1 MIRPDHAPRRFA
13 RAMRGL
19 AALFLTLSLT
29 GAPEA
34 QELRGH
40 GGPVRAIAVDP
51 AGEVALTGSF
61 DTSAIRWRL
70 ASGVAEAV
78 LRAHDGSVNAA
89 VALGEGRFAT
99 GGEDGRIA
107 IWPAAGRTPERVIVA
122 HEAPIVAL
130 TAGPDGTFASAAWD
144 GTAAL
149 WSPQGEERRRLRGH
163 QGNVNGVAFVPA
175 GGLVTSGYDATL
187 RLWPQDPARPP
198 VVVTLP
204 TPLNGVVVAPD
215 GEIVVAGA
223 DGKLHFVSATGEVL
237 GEREVGPTPLIALA
251 LSPDGKRVAAG
262 GIRGDVA
269 IIERS
274 TRAVVAT
281 LVGPGLPVWSLAFS
295 PDGGEIFSG
304 GGDRMVRRWDAR
316 TGEHIGAVIP
326 QAGEDPLAAFSG
338 ERGAEVFRA
347 CAACHTLT
355 PDGGNRAGPTLYGI
369 FGRRIA
375 SAPGYD
381 YSPALRALSIVWSG
395 QTIARL
401 FEIGP
406 NAYLPGTK
414 MPEQR
419 VTSEADRQALVDFLR
434 KATAPR

>member
-1 MIRPDHAPRRFA
+1 MIRPDHAPRRAA
-13 RAMRGL
+13 RAMLGL
-19 AALFLTLSLT
+19 VALISIWPP
-29 GAPEA
+29 ADSSSA

-40 GGPVRAIAVDP
+40 GGPVRAVAVDP
-51 AGEVALTGSF
+51 GGEVALTGSF

-70 ASGVAEAV
+70 ADGVAEAV
-78 LRAHDGSVNAA
+78 LRTHEGSVNAA

-99 GGEDGRIA
+99 AGEDGRIA
-107 IWPAAGRTPERVIVA
+107 IWPATGRTPQRVIAA
-122 HEAPIVAL
+122 HEAPVAAL
-130 TAGPDGTFASAAWD
+130 AAGSDGTFASAAWD

-149 WSPQGEERRRLRGH
+149 WSAQGEELRRLRGH
-163 QGNVNGVAFVPA
+163 QGNVNGVAFTPS
-175 GGLVTSGYDATL
+175 GGLVTAGYDATL
-187 RLWPQDPARPP
+187 RLWPPDPAQPP
-198 VVVTLP
+198 RVVTLP

-223 DGKLHFVSATGEVL
+223 DGKLHFVSAAGEVL
-237 GEREVGPTPLIALA
+237 AGCEVGQTPLIALA
-251 LSPDGKRVAAG
+251 LSPDGTRVAAG
-262 GIRGDVA
+262 GIRGNVA
-269 IIERS
+269 IVERR
-274 TRAVVAT
+274 TRRTIAT
-281 LVGPGLPVWSLAFS
+281 LIGPGLPVWSLAFS
-295 PDGGEIFSG
+295 PDGAEILSG
-304 GGDRMVRRWDAR
+304 GGDRVVRRWNAR
-316 TGEHIGAVIP
+316 TGEHIGAVVP

-381 YSPALRALSIVWSG
+381 YSPALRAMDLVWTG
-395 QTIARL
+395 ETIARL
-401 FEIGP
+401 FEVGP

-419 VTSEADRQALVDFLR
+419 VTNEADRQALVDFLK